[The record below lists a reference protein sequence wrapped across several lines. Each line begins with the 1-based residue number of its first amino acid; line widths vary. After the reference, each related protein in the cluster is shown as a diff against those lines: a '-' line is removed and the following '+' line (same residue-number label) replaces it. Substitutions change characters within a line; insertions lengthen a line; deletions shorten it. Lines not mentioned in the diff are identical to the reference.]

1 MLDGEL
7 DQELVVVM
15 QGLQQAENMIRAG
28 LERARYNVLQRT
40 QRRGREA
47 EAAYVE
53 VRDGTVFASTYD
65 GAVEVPPPPFPA
77 PLARGAE
84 AARRGGG
91 VDSAGRAT
99 GRRRR
104 GAERVGGRWRCWR
117 GWARRCTLTTRTGRC
132 SSWGSRRRPSRR
144 STL

>member
-65 GAVEVPPPPFPA
+65 GAVEVPPPPVPA
-77 PLARGAE
+77 PRAPGLADHQ
-84 AARRGGG
+84 GGFEQVVQGLDG
-91 VDSAGRAT
+91 VPGPLVAQT
-99 GRRRR
+99 GPLRRRADG
-104 GAERVGGRWRCWR
+104 GAF
-117 GWARRCTLTTRTGRC
+117 ARAGPSL
-132 SSWGSRRRPSRR
+132 RPAVPA
-144 STL
+144 TF

>member
-65 GAVEVPPPPFPA
+65 GAVEVPPPPP
-77 PLARGAE
+77 PLPRAARP
-84 AARRGGG
+84 RRGGCAE
-91 VDSAGRAT
+91 V
-99 GRRRR
+99 RR
-104 GAERVGGRWRCWR
+104 GGFRGVGDGASTR
-117 GWARRCTLTTRTGRC
+117 GEGL
-132 SSWGSRRRPSRR
+132 SGSGAGGGAGGAGQGDVH
-144 STL
+144 

>member
-65 GAVEVPPPPFPA
+65 GAVEVPPPPPTPTPPPFPA
-77 PLARGAE
+77 PLARGAA

-91 VDSAGRAT
+91 EDSAGWAT
-99 GRRRR
+99 GHRR
-104 GAERVGGRWRCWR
+104 AERG
-117 GWARRCTLTTRTGRC
+117 
-132 SSWGSRRRPSRR
+132 
-144 STL
+144 